1 MKRRSYLTI
10 WELSLFT
17 GVLLVAV
24 VVLLVVTKDAEVER
38 RHVFVPAP
46 TRTTLDHA
54 RESEENLVPESSSVE
69 SEEEEVLSAEERKA
83 RSVGMTFEGAM
94 PILVNVKDK

>member
-1 MKRRSYLTI
+1 MKRRSYLTV

-24 VVLLVVTKDAEVER
+24 LVLLVVTKDAEVER

-46 TRTTLDHA
+46 ARTTLDNT
-54 RESEENLVPESSSVE
+54 REPEEISGFEST
-69 SEEEEVLSAEERKA
+69 EETTEAEVLSAEEQLA
-83 RSVGMTFEGAM
+83 RSVGMTWERTI
-94 PILVNVKDK
+94 PLSVVVENK